1 MKLRTIPAKA
11 YARDVLPLT
20 APLWAG
26 RRSFDQY
33 VAQTL
38 ELAASAY
45 GRRLFRTVGL
55 YDGRRLVASFKRY
68 ERAIRD
74 GPRALRAIGFG
85 AVFTPAEL
93 RGRGYASFMLASALD
108 AARHDGCDLA
118 YLFSDIRPQFY
129 ATVGFRSLPSRKL
142 TLRADAL
149 PPQRLQI
156 ASLRRADTAAVRRC
170 FEGAEL
176 RRGSAFVRDD
186 AMWRWIAT
194 RMNHGSEHR
203 LGHTT
208 NLAVRRGRGIC
219 AYVLG
224 VRVPERD
231 AYIFDEFGFS
241 DDAAASVVPALLR
254 AAAGDLRRVVGWLPP
269 DGARQTLPKGT
280 TRKRKGA
287 TLMMAPLSGNG
298 KRLIE
303 TLCGISNA
311 DFVWA
316 TDHV

>member
-1 MKLRTIPAKA
+1 MKLQTIPAKA
-11 YARDVLPLT
+11 YERDVLPLT

-26 RRSFDQY
+26 RRSFEQY
-33 VAQTL
+33 VAQTH

-45 GRRLFRTVGL
+45 GRRRFRTVGL

-68 ERAIRD
+68 ERTLRD
-74 GPRALRAIGFG
+74 GPRVLRTIGFG

-108 AARHDGCDLA
+108 AARHDGYDLA

-129 ATVGFRSLPSRKL
+129 AAVGFRSLPSREL

-149 PPQRLQI
+149 PPERLHI
-156 ASLRRADTAAVRRC
+156 ASLARADAAAVRRC
-170 FEGAEL
+170 FERADL

-194 RMNHGSEHR
+194 RVHHGSEHR
-203 LGHTT
+203 LGHAT
-208 NLAVRRGRGIC
+208 NLAVRRGRRIC

-224 VRVPERD
+224 ARVPERD
-231 AYIFDEFGFS
+231 AYVFDEFGFS
-241 DDAAASVVPALLR
+241 DDAAATLIPALLR
-254 AAAGDLRRVVGWLPP
+254 AAAGDLRRIIGWFPP

-287 TLMMAPLSGNG
+287 TLMMAPLSGDG
-298 KRLIE
+298 ERLID
-303 TLCGISNA
+303 TLCRDANA
-311 DFVWA
+311 DFTWA